1 MRFVTDRKKIAKFYL
16 KGWFTVDLL
25 SIVPFDLMVQS
36 QADNMANLVRV
47 TRVGKLYKL
56 VKLTRLIRVLKIVKE
71 KSKFLKYIG
80 NFLQLSLGF
89 ERLSFFIFTFLMMT
103 HILTCLWV
111 MIASFVNDQDYKD
124 TWLEPYFEKEI
135 SYYMTSFYWATTTI
149 TTVGYGDISAHNDLE
164 MVFCT
169 LVQIIGVSGF
179 AFASSSLT
187 SIITNYDQ
195 TNAEYQQKVDIL
207 NKIYKKHKL
216 PFKLYINLKKA
227 IGFNNNK
234 DFLETN

>member
-1 MRFVTDRKKIAKFYL
+1 M
-16 KGWFTVDLL
+16 
-25 SIVPFDLMVQS
+25 
-36 QADNMANLVRV
+36 VRV
-47 TRVGKLYKL
+47 ARVGKLYKL

-89 ERLSFFIFTFLMMT
+89 ERLSFFVFTFLMMT

-124 TWLEPYFEKEI
+124 TWLEPYFEKDI
-135 SYYMTSFYWATTTI
+135 SHYMTSFYWATTTI

-216 PFKLYINLKKA
+216 PFKLYVNLKKA
-227 IGFNNNK
+227 IGFHNNK
-234 DFLETN
+234 DFLETNLFMENLPHKLRMETAMYIYEDKFNELKYLKSI